1 MWRSGKDWV
10 YNEAYMLLPK
20 PARQGAIISYVS
32 IIVGVLIVGIAASVY
47 VYVRFDESVKSRL
60 IDRAATMALLIPA
73 GEIEMLEGAS
83 TDEQSPT
90 YQNLKMLLMDV
101 RAANRDVRFVYLI
114 GQLQDGN
121 LFFYLDSE
129 DAASPDVSPPGQ
141 IYDEAPLPMY
151 DVLSDGRSRSD
162 SYVDRWGSW
171 VSGYAAVRA
180 DDGRIVAL
188 LGIDTPSRQYF
199 IEALSYALLPLLLSL
214 FLVLIGSV
222 ALYIHIRELRYTTE
236 RIEFLSI
243 ASHEIRTPLTGMRWA
258 LGTLLEHKTAFN
270 QHDSEILTRIQTLCD
285 KLISRINNL
294 LNVSAIGSRRKII
307 LNKKQVPFK
316 ALISVICDDLA
327 LSARARD
334 VALVVDSTLHD
345 DCIVAC
351 DPEYLQ
357 QVFLNLLSNSIKYT
371 KEHTSVTISYRAGD
385 RTHAFCVSDQGSGIK
400 KEDVEKIFSGY
411 HRTSSALDSG
421 EYGTGIGLYLTLQI
435 VRLHGGDIAIESPEG
450 SGATFVVTL
459 PR

>member
-1 MWRSGKDWV
+1 MDR
-10 YNEAYMLLPK
+10 MLLPK
-20 PARQGAIISYVS
+20 PARQSAIISYVF
-32 IIVGVLIVGIAASVY
+32 IIVGILIAGIAVSVY
-47 VYVRFDESVKSRL
+47 VYIRFDESAKNRL

-73 GEIEMLEGAS
+73 GEIEMLEGVS
-83 TDEQSPT
+83 TDEQSPI
-90 YQNLKMLLMDV
+90 YQHLKTLLMDV
-101 RAANRDVRFVYLI
+101 RAVNRDVRFIYII
-114 GQLQDGN
+114 GQLQDGR

-141 IYDEAPLPMY
+141 LYKEASPPMY
-151 DVLSDGRSRSD
+151 DVFADGRGRSD
-162 SYVDRWGSW
+162 SYGDRWGSW
-171 VSGYAAVRA
+171 VSGYSVVRA
-180 DDGRIVAL
+180 DDGHIIAL
-188 LGIDTPSRQYF
+188 LGFDTPSRQYF
-199 IEALSYALLPLLLSL
+199 SEALSYALLPFLLSL
-214 FLVLIGSV
+214 FLALIGSV
-222 ALYIHIRELRYTTE
+222 ALYIHIRELRYTTQ

-258 LGTLLEHKTAFN
+258 LGTLSEHKTSFN
-270 QHDSEILTRIQTLCD
+270 QHDSEILTQIQTLCD

-294 LNVSAIGSRRKII
+294 LNVSAIGSRRRIM

-316 ALISVICDDLA
+316 KFISTICDDLA

-334 VALVVDSTLHD
+334 VVIVVDSTLHD

-351 DPEYLQ
+351 DPEYLRQ
-357 QVFLNLLSNSIKYT
+357 AFLNLLSNSIKYT

-385 RTHAFCVSDQGSGIK
+385 RTHTFCISDQGIGIK

-411 HRTSSALDSG
+411 HRTDDALNSG

-435 VRLHGGDIAIESPEG
+435 VKLHGGDISIELHDGP
-450 SGATFVVTL
+450 GATFVVTL